1 MPGEYMNLEKLV
13 RQAIDGDKSALEG
26 VIASVQDDIYYLAL
40 RMLANPDDAR
50 DATQEIL
57 IKIIT
62 KLSTFKFQS
71 QFKTWTY
78 RIASN
83 YLISEKKI
91 LSKDPGLTFDVYKAD
106 LESDLQDP
114 LNLKNLPEYSIILNE
129 LRISCTIA
137 MLLCLNPS
145 HRIAYILG
153 DIYELEHQEASDILS
168 ITKDNFRK
176 QLSRAR
182 KKVVSFTANS
192 CGLVNDCAKCSCE
205 KKITGAI
212 GRQRVQ
218 SKHIRFSNKN
228 VKPYSEIKN
237 IIRETQN
244 HLKTLV
250 LQSSITRYKC
260 PIELGDMIESLIA
273 EGIGLEYKNS

>member
-1 MPGEYMNLEKLV
+1 MLGEYMNLEKLV

-26 VIASVQDDIYYLAL
+26 VITSVQDDIYYLAL
-40 RMLANPDDAR
+40 RMLANPDDAK

-78 RIASN
+78 RVASN

-91 LSKDPGLTFDVYKAD
+91 LSKYPRLTFDVYKAD
-106 LESDLQDP
+106 LENDLQDP
-114 LNLKNLPEYSIILNE
+114 LDLKNLPEYSIILNE

-205 KKITGAI
+205 NKITGAI

-218 SKHIRFSNKN
+218 SKHIRFANKN

-244 HLKTLV
+244 DLKTLA
-250 LQSSITRYKC
+250 LQNSITRYKC

>member
-1 MPGEYMNLEKLV
+1 MNLEKLV
-13 RQAIDGDKSALEG
+13 NQAIDGDKSALEG
-26 VIASVQDDIYYLAL
+26 VIAAVQDDLYYLAL

-71 QFKTWTY
+71 QFKTWAY

-91 LSKDPGLTFDVYKAD
+91 LSKDPKLTFDIYKID

-114 LNLKNLPEYSIILNE
+114 SELKNLPEYPVMLNE

-137 MLLCLNPS
+137 MLLCLNSP
-145 HRIAYILG
+145 HRMAYILG
-153 DIYELEHQEASDILS
+153 DIYELEHQEASEILA
-168 ITKDNFRK
+168 ITKANFRK

-182 KKVVSFTANS
+182 KKVINFTANS
-192 CGLVNDCAKCSCE
+192 CGLVNDCATCSCE
-205 KKITGAI
+205 KKLIGAI
-212 GRQRVQ
+212 SRQRVQ
-218 SKHIRFSNKN
+218 SKHIRFANKN
-228 VKPYSEIKN
+228 VEPYFEIKK

-244 HLKTLV
+244 NLRALTL
-250 LQSSITRYKC
+250 QNSITRYKC
-260 PIELGDMIESLIA
+260 PIKLGDMIESLVV
-273 EGIGLEYKNS
+273 EGVSLEEMRGVRGM

>member
-1 MPGEYMNLEKLV
+1 MLGGYMNLEKLV
-13 RQAIDGDKSALEG
+13 QQAIGGDKSALEG
-26 VIASVQDDIYYLAL
+26 VIASVQDDLYYLAL

-71 QFKTWTY
+71 QFKTWAY
-78 RIASN
+78 RIAVN

-91 LSKDPGLTFDVYKAD
+91 LSKDPGLTFDIYKAD
-106 LESDLQDP
+106 LENDLQDP
-114 LNLKNLPEYSIILNE
+114 AELKNLPEYPIILNE

-137 MLLCLNPS
+137 MLLCLNSS
-145 HRIAYILG
+145 HRMAYILG
-153 DIYELEHQEASDILS
+153 DIYELEHQEASDILA

-182 KKVVSFTANS
+182 KKVISFTANS
-192 CGLVNDCAKCSCE
+192 CGLVSDCAKCSCE

-212 GRQRVQ
+212 SRQRVQ
-218 SKHIRFSNKN
+218 SKHIRFANKN
-228 VKPYSEIKN
+228 VESYLEVKN

-244 HLKTLV
+244 NLRALK
-250 LQSSITRYKC
+250 LQNSITRYKC
-260 PIELGDMIESLIA
+260 PIKLGDMIESLVV
-273 EGIGLEYKNS
+273 EGVSLEYKNS